1 MHRTAAFTNDL
12 RLTPNPS
19 NLMLP
24 WNAEDLTIDEE
35 RFSGLARLFPLPDL
49 VMFPH
54 VMQPLHVFE
63 PRYRDLLNA
72 ALDSDGLIAMSVLA
86 PGWET
91 DYEGRPAV
99 LPHACMC
106 KVVTHQR
113 QEDGQYNVLLLG
125 LRRIKIESELPPE
138 RSYREAKVALLD
150 DFCYSEND
158 DARPD
163 LQAELTEKFQECLP
177 QDQPT
182 SPGVQELLS
191 TEIPL
196 GVLTDL
202 VSFAIPMDLK
212 TKFQLLAESNI
223 DLRAEL
229 LLQSMQQIDTSPNEP
244 PRQTGYLPPFSAN

>member
-1 MHRTAAFTNDL
+1 M
-12 RLTPNPS
+12 
-19 NLMLP
+19 MP

-35 RFSGLARLFPLPDL
+35 RFKGVVRLFPLPDL

-72 ALDSDGLIAMSVLA
+72 ALDSDGLIAMSLLA

-91 DYEGRPAV
+91 DYEDRPAL
-99 LPHACMC
+99 LPHACLA

-113 QEDGQYNVLLLG
+113 QENGEYNVLLLG
-125 LRRIKIESELPPE
+125 LRRIQIETELPPTH
-138 RSYREAKVALLD
+138 SYREAKVTLLD

-158 DARPD
+158 DHRPT

-177 QDQPT
+177 SGQPAN
-182 SPGVQELLS
+182 PGVQELLS

-202 VSFAIPMDLK
+202 VSFAIPMDMK
-212 TKFQLLAESNI
+212 TKFQLLAETDI
-223 DLRAEL
+223 DRRAKL
-229 LLQSMQQIDTSPNEP
+229 LLQAMQQIDTSPDEP
-244 PRQTGYLPPFSAN
+244 TTGYLPPFSAN